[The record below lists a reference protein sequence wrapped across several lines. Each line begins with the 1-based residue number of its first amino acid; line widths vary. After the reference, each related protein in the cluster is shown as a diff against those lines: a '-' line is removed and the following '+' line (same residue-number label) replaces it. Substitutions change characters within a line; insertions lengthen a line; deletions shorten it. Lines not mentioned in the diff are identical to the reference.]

1 MCQKP
6 ASPVSMTTIEMQETN
21 TATTTSVFEWHD
33 VKYGVGKGAKSKEIL
48 HGISGSLDGGEVCAI
63 MGPSGAGKT
72 SFLNVLANRIG
83 DKGPAQRVSGT
94 IRLDGKALV
103 GQALRKR
110 IAYVMQQDLLFAT
123 QTPREALMF
132 SAMLR
137 LPRTMPLSEK
147 RDKVEK
153 MLADLGL
160 LDCADTYCGS
170 EMIRGI
176 SGGEKKRT
184 AIGVEL
190 VMQPEL
196 IFLDEPTSGLD
207 SFAAQNV
214 CAKVVSL
221 ARNQGCNVLCTI
233 HQPASEVFHAFHK
246 TMIIYKGKALYFGS
260 INGLSTGLKA
270 NSFGCPA
277 EYNLADHVISLTQ
290 VTTRNGTRNRT

>member
-1 MCQKP
+1 MCRP
-6 ASPVSMTTIEMQETN
+6 GAGMSDATIEMHEID
-21 TATTTSVFEWHD
+21 AAKTTSVFEWHD
-33 VKYGVGKGAKSKEIL
+33 VTYGVGKGVKSKEIL

-72 SFLNVLANRIG
+72 SLLNVLANRIG
-83 DKGPAQRVSGT
+83 NKGPTQRVSGT

-103 GQALRKR
+103 GAALRKR

-137 LPRTMPLSEK
+137 LPRAMHLAKK
-147 RDKVEK
+147 RELVEK

-207 SFAAQNV
+207 SFAAQSV
-214 CAKVVSL
+214 CAKVGV
-221 ARNQGCNVLCTI
+221 V
-233 HQPASEVFHAFHK
+233 
-246 TMIIYKGKALYFGS
+246 
-260 INGLSTGLKA
+260 
-270 NSFGCPA
+270 
-277 EYNLADHVISLTQ
+277 
-290 VTTRNGTRNRT
+290 